1 MDYLISGL
9 LAKTPTGLWEKI
21 IMAFE
26 KGFGSFAL
34 SIIVLTIIIKLI
46 MSPVDFFNRRTNK
59 KMATMQKKIQSQ
71 VDAINKKYAN
81 DNKTKNQK
89 LGELYQREKINP
101 MSSCLVMLVN
111 LALTLTIFITLL
123 NGMNAM
129 ASYKIATEFE
139 NLQTEYVAE
148 YVQDTHNK
156 NIYDEI
162 SENSDKSVYEIC
174 KPYID
179 EINALSD
186 EQKNDVVS
194 KANESVAKKYKAIK
208 EGFLWIDNIW
218 MADSPMANSVPTF
231 SNFASVARLTKEEK
245 ADEAYM
251 AVYEQIMNP
260 LRESSGR
267 ANGYFIL
274 LILTAGLS
282 FLNQYLMTKK
292 QKKENP
298 QMPTNKA
305 MLVIMPIIMAVF
317 TLFYTTMFSLYLV
330 SSQAVSIGFTPLI
343 NLISDK
349 LDKNKESKQ
358 SEVIPGRMQRVVVI
372 KDEQEGESK
381 ENKQAKK
388 ENKSKKNKD

>member
-1 MDYLISGL
+1 MDYLISSL
-9 LAKTPTGLWEKI
+9 LATKPTGLWEKI

-26 KGFGSFAL
+26 EGFGTFAL

-81 DNKTKNQK
+81 DPKTKNQK
-89 LGELYQREKINP
+89 LGELYQKEKINP
-101 MSSCLVMLVN
+101 TSSCLVMLVN

-123 NGMNAM
+123 NGMNTM
-129 ASYKIATEFE
+129 ASYKIANEFE
-139 NLQTEYVAE
+139 NLQIEYVAE
-148 YVQDTHNK
+148 YVSANGGDIYSEINSEENK
-156 NIYDEI
+156 
-162 SENSDKSVYEIC
+162 DKSIFEIC

-179 EINALSD
+179 EINEIAD
-186 EQKNDVVS
+186 ETEKNAVID
-194 KANESVAKKYKAIK
+194 KANENVAKKYKEIK

-218 MADSPMANSVPTF
+218 MADSPMANSVPSF
-231 SNFASVARLTKEEK
+231 ENFATVARLTKDEK
-245 ADEAYM
+245 ANEDYK

-274 LILTAGLS
+274 LILCAGLS
-282 FLNQYLMTKK
+282 FLNQYLMTRK

-305 MLVIMPIIMAVF
+305 MLIIMPLIMAVF

-330 SSQAVSIGFTPLI
+330 TSQAVSIGLTPLI
-343 NLISDK
+343 DLVNDKIDKKKSDK
-349 LDKNKESKQ
+349 E

-372 KDEQEGESK
+372 KDEQEKEQSK
-381 ENKQAKK
+381 QKKSNKKQ
-388 ENKSKKNKD
+388 KNS